1 MTLAPNTGTALIK
14 IGDPCPG
21 APMHSYGAEFARYFE
36 LSAENA
42 VSPLDL
48 HSLSSKEA
56 QAVVILHEETRCLDS
71 TMQARD
77 INRRAKG
84 K

>member
-1 MTLAPNTGTALIK
+1 MTLTPNTGTALIK

-21 APMHSYGAEFARYFE
+21 AAGIGHVLEFSRYFE
-36 LSAENA
+36 LSEENV

-48 HSLSSKEA
+48 HSLTGKEA
-56 QAVVILHEETRCLDS
+56 RAVVVLHEETRCLDS

-77 INRRAKG
+77 INRRAKD